1 MEKNPLA
8 EKLKTM
14 STTLGLRVTHSDQ
27 VELAAF
33 LGFDWFMLDQMFT
46 SADWSYTREVLKTGQ
61 AAGIT
66 PIIRIPGNPW
76 LGYNHQLAIDATRAF
91 GMGAQFVMVS
101 HSCKKEIEECLTVT
115 GDWHRNALTV
125 HPFRNKDEWKT
136 KAKDIADSNYIIAH
150 AESQG
155 SYDEFDE
162 TIELRGLKMFFFAMT
177 DASKVLTGSA
187 EPDWYNPKLW
197 KFIEKAVMLGEKKR
211 IMIGANT
218 SYGYSMKEMRKR
230 VNFLHDHGVKF
241 IYIQSAGYLFQT
253 AIGEFMDDVRKDLKL

>member
-1 MEKNPLA
+1 MERNPLV
-8 EKLKTM
+8 EKLRKM
-14 STTLGLRVTHSDQ
+14 ETTLGIRVTHSDQ

-33 LGFDWFMLDQMFT
+33 LGLDWFMLDQMFT
-46 SADWSYTREVLKTGQ
+46 NADWHYTHDVIKTGH
-61 AAGIT
+61 ATGIT
-66 PIIRIPGNPW
+66 PIIRVPGNPW
-76 LGYNHQLAIDATRAF
+76 LGYNHQLAVDATRAF

-101 HSCKKEIEECLTVT
+101 HSCKQEIEECLSVS

-125 HPFRNKDEWKT
+125 HPFRSQDEWKS
-136 KAKDIADSNYIIAH
+136 KSKQIAESNYIIAH

-155 SYDEFDE
+155 SYDEFEE
-162 TIELRGLKMFFFAMT
+162 TMELPGLKMFFFAMT

-197 KFIEKAVMLGEKKR
+197 KFIEKAVMMGDKKD

-253 AIGEFMDDVRKDLKL
+253 AIGEFMDDVRKDLRL